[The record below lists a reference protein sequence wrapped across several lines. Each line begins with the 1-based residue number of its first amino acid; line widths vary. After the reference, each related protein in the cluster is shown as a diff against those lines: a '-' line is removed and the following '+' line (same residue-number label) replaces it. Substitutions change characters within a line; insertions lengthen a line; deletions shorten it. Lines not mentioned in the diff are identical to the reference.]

1 MSNYDDNM
9 ITFLEGYLFASEGE
23 SPSKA
28 IEMQEKR
35 GQQAVVRNQ
44 RLPKKVN
51 DHSIPD
57 DIRWNGVKD
66 SMEYEERRE
75 IVTQNNINYTRQQ
88 YEKMGITVIDEYDD
102 LFWNV
107 KLPEGWEIKATDH
120 SMWNNL
126 FDDKGRLRADFFYKA
141 AFYDR
146 DAFTNF
152 STRFHLDVSHIA
164 PADSD
169 YEIWSASDFQ
179 GTIKD
184 QEEIIFCTEC
194 TPATGN
200 VLVDSN
206 IKDSL
211 LKQLEEFMK
220 EHYPDYEDINSYWD

>member
-1 MSNYDDNM
+1 MEKDTL
-9 ITFLEGYLFASEGE
+9 ITFLDGLLYATEGKN
-23 SPSKA
+23 PSKA
-28 IEMQEKR
+28 IENQEKR
-35 GQQAVVRNQ
+35 GQQTVVRNQ

-51 DHSIPD
+51 DLAIPNE
-57 DIRWNGVKD
+57 IKWNGVED
-66 SMEYEERRE
+66 SMEYEKRRE
-75 IVTQNNINYTRQQ
+75 VLTQNNINYTKQQ
-88 YEKMGITVIDEYDD
+88 YEKMGIIIIDGYDD

-126 FDDKGRLRADFFYKA
+126 FDNKGRLRADFFYKA

-152 STRFHLDVSHIA
+152 NTRFQISADHTA

-169 YEIWSASDFQ
+169 YEIWKASSFQ
-179 GTIKD
+179 GTVRD
-184 QEEIIFCTEC
+184 QEKIIFSTEC
-194 TPATGN
+194 IPSTGDY
-200 VLVDSN
+200 LVDGK

-211 LKQLEEFMK
+211 LRQLEEYMN